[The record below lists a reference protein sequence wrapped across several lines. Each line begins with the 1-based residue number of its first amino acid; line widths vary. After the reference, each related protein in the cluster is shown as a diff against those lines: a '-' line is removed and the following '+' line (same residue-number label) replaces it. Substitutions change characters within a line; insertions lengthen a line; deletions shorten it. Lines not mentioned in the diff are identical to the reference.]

1 MIESRNPRP
10 SASGIGSLAYTQAVQ
25 GLRPAGP
32 AEPLIANDAELKLG
46 SATLKTRVMSRLIL
60 EGGPE
65 GGLDLPSYTTSELAS
80 ITNPTERRMVWDST
94 VKKVKVYDGSSYVL
108 VSSAPPPSNAVYNLC
123 GKVVTDWNDGG
134 GYVECV
140 TFVIQSADWGGKT
153 LRFQAT
159 GRVSRAGLTGHV
171 GLYNL
176 NLPSGP
182 PVLITQFNFT
192 DDFDNF
198 GDATL
203 GTAPNS
209 QIWQIKIAL
218 IGGAGAPDSFTLGS
232 AAFSAA

>member
-25 GLRPAGP
+25 GLRLSGP
-32 AEPLIANDAELKLG
+32 AEPLITNDTELRLG
-46 SATLKTRVMSRLIL
+46 SSTLKTRVMSRVIL
-60 EGGPE
+60 EGGPQ
-65 GGLDLPSYTTSELAS
+65 GGLDLPSYTTGELAGIAS
-80 ITNPTERRMVWDST
+80 PTESLMVWDST
-94 VKKVKVYDGSSYVL
+94 VKKVKVYDGSAYVL
-108 VSSAPPPSNAVYNLC
+108 LAPAPTPSSSVHNLC
-123 GKVVTDWNDGG
+123 SKVVTDWNDGG
-134 GYVECV
+134 GYVECA

-159 GRVSRAGLTGHV
+159 GRVSRSGLTGRV

-198 GDATL
+198 ADGPV
-203 GTAPNS
+203 GTAPGS

-218 IGGAGAPDSFTLGS
+218 IGSTGSPDSFTLGS
-232 AAFSAA
+232 AAFSAV